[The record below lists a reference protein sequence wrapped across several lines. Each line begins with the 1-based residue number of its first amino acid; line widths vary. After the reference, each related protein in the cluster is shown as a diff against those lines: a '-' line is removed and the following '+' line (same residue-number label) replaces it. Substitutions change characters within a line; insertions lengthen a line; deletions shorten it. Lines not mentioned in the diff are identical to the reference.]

1 MKMKITELSDHQF
14 NTQVSMEKHPV
25 NAEILIKLT
34 YQGIHHLPQPLQVH
48 CLCCCY
54 PSQCAVTA
62 AGNEAVQCHCLC
74 CPESSA
80 VQSVSDSLLLF
91 AAEINC
97 KISYYYNIWLLR
109 QNYAEFAANLNIYSV
124 NFFWLG
130 KFRNRDWIRYCK
142 VCINSMILQK
152 ILQCLYL
159 QKDLTACISFI
170 SF

>member
-1 MKMKITELSDHQF
+1 MLQLLWK
-14 NTQVSMEKHPV
+14 NTGINPV
-25 NAEILIKLT
+25 NTEILIKLT

-48 CLCCCY
+48 CLCYCC
-54 PSQCAVTA
+54 PAQCAVTA

-97 KISYYYNIWLLR
+97 EISYYYNIWLLR
-109 QNYAEFAANLNIYSV
+109 ENYAEFVANLNIHSV
-124 NFFWLG
+124 YFFCLG
-130 KFRNRDWIRYCK
+130 KIRNRDWVHYFK
-142 VCINSMILQK
+142 VCSNSIVLQK
-152 ILQCLYL
+152 MLQCLYL